1 MNRVSK
7 KIKSKLCGFIL
18 LFFSSIISAQS
29 VIIEIKSDNLYVNS
43 KKITKATTVEDIRSI
58 LGNPDR
64 EFDKLS
70 NIWTYDSLGLKIYIG
85 KENSSLEAISIDYIK
100 GDLEFSPRKDFK
112 GRFTI
117 NSQAISAKT
126 SIQDLEKMDIGF
138 ESSIT
143 DWYRTVVG
151 WHNASTKYLK
161 LMFDYSRDD
170 KVLEVVEISF
180 K

>member
-1 MNRVSK
+1 MNRART

-29 VIIEIKSDNLYVNS
+29 VTIEIKSDNLYVNS
-43 KKITKATTVEDIRSI
+43 KKITKETTVQDIRSI

-64 EFDKLS
+64 EFSKLS
-70 NIWTYDSLGLKIYIG
+70 DIWTYDSLGLKIYIG
-85 KENSSLEAISIDYIK
+85 KKDSSLETISVDYKK
-100 GDLEFSPRKDFK
+100 GDLEFSPQRDFK
-112 GRFTI
+112 GRLII
-117 NSQAISAKT
+117 NSQAISSKT
-126 SIQDLEKMDIGF
+126 SIQELEKMDIGF

-151 WHNASTKYLK
+151 WHNASTKYLI
-161 LMFDYSRDD
+161 LMFDYTRDD
-170 KVLEVVEISF
+170 RMIEVVEISF